1 MIALDTNVLVA
12 ALNQVERV
20 TARLAAIDPGD
31 ILLPDLVIAELL
43 FGAHTSA
50 RVAENLAKV
59 DRLVVTFRTAPFDLR
74 AARRFAEIKAD
85 LRSRGRI
92 KQDFDLAIASV
103 ALVHAA
109 TLITHD
115 GGLLDG
121 AIAGL
126 VVEDWLADPATP
138 PGR

>member
-20 TARLAAIDPGD
+20 IGRLAAIDPGD
-31 ILLPDLVIAELL
+31 IVLPDLVIAELL

-50 RVAENLAKV
+50 RVSENVAKV
-59 DRLVVTFRTAPFDLR
+59 ERLVATFHTAPFDLR
-74 AARRFAEIKAD
+74 AARRFARLKAD
-85 LRSRGRI
+85 LRGRGRV

-103 ALVHAA
+103 ALVHGA
-109 TLITHD
+109 TLVTHD

-121 AIAGL
+121 TIGGL
-126 VVEDWLADPATP
+126 DVEDWLAD
-138 PGR
+138 

>member
-1 MIALDTNVLVA
+1 MLVLDTNVLVA

-20 TARLAAIDPGD
+20 TERLAAIEPGD

-50 RVAENLAKV
+50 RVVENLAKV
-59 DRLVVTFRTAPFDLR
+59 ERLVTTFRTAPFDLR
-74 AARRFAEIKAD
+74 AARRFARIKAE

-103 ALVHAA
+103 ALVHGA
-109 TLITHD
+109 TLVTHD

-121 AIAGL
+121 AIVGL
-126 VVEDWLADPATP
+126 AVEDWLADRRT
-138 PGR
+138 